1 MTIDQAAL
9 DRFITGI
16 RPPVVAVTTH
26 HAGRDNGMIVLSGAV
41 GSVIPDAMR
50 MSINI
55 CKSNFTHD
63 LVMESGIFAM
73 HLLACSDADAVAQ
86 SAGIV
91 KALGGHSGRDG
102 DKMAGLAITR
112 GVTGAP
118 ILRDA
123 LSVVECRVVKSFDC
137 DEMTFFLGDVV
148 GNEKLARGAPLSAV
162 QLWGALPP
170 EWTHDYERRH
180 TDGLQAQARRDR
192 GLAIG

>member
-16 RPPVVAVTTH
+16 RPPVIAVTTH
-26 HAGRDNGMIVLSGAV
+26 YAGRDNGMIVLSGAA

-50 MSINI
+50 MSVNI

-63 LVMESGIFAM
+63 LVMQSGVFAM
-73 HLLACSDADAVAQ
+73 HMLACGDEAALARSVE
-86 SAGIV
+86 IV

-102 DKMAGLAITR
+102 DKLARLRIKR
-112 GVTGAP
+112 GVTGVP
-118 ILRDA
+118 ILTDA

-148 GNEKLARGAPLSAV
+148 GNEKLAKGLPLSAV
-162 QLWGALPP
+162 QLWGALEP

-180 TDGLQAQARRDR
+180 TDGLQAQARIAR
-192 GLAIG
+192 GLA

>member
-1 MTIDQAAL
+1 MTIDQSAL

-16 RPPVVAVTTH
+16 RPPVIAVTTH

-50 MSINI
+50 MSVNI

-63 LVMESGIFAM
+63 LVVWSGVFAM
-73 HLLACSDADAVAQ
+73 HMLTSGDEETLARSGD
-86 SAGIV
+86 IV
-91 KALGGHSGRDG
+91 QRLGGHSGRDG
-102 DKMAGLAITR
+102 DKMAGLNIKR

-118 ILRDA
+118 ILMDA
-123 LSVVECRVVKSFDC
+123 LSVIECRVVKSFDC

-148 GNEKLARGAPLSAV
+148 GNEKLAKGLPLSAV

-170 EWTHDYERRH
+170 EWIHDYERRH
-180 TDGLQAQARRDR
+180 TDGLQAIARRDR
-192 GLAIG
+192 GLV

>member
-9 DRFITGI
+9 DRFIVGI
-16 RPPVVAVTTH
+16 RPPVIAVTTH
-26 HAGRDNGMIVLSGAV
+26 CEGRDNGMIVLSGAA

-50 MSINI
+50 MSVNI

-63 LVMESGIFAM
+63 LVATSGVFALHM
-73 HLLACSDADAVAQ
+73 LACGDAEALARSVAL
-86 SAGIV
+86 V
-91 KALGGHSGRDG
+91 KTLGGHSGRDG
-102 DKMAGLAITR
+102 DKLGGLAIKR
-112 GVTGAP
+112 GVTGVP
-118 ILRDA
+118 ILLDA

-148 GNEKLARGAPLSAV
+148 GIEKLAKGLPLSIN
-162 QLWGALPP
+162 QLWAELPP

-192 GLAIG
+192 GLT

>member
-1 MTIDQAAL
+1 MTIDQPAL

-16 RPPVVAVTTH
+16 RPPVIAVTTH
-26 HAGRDNGMIVLSGAV
+26 CEDRDNGMIILSGAA

-50 MSINI
+50 LSINI

-63 LVMESGIFAM
+63 LVVRSGVFAM
-73 HLLACSDADAVAQ
+73 HLLASGDEDAIARSVE
-86 SAGIV
+86 IV
-91 KALGGHSGRDG
+91 QTLGGHSGRDG
-102 DKMAGLAITR
+102 DKMAGLNIKR

-118 ILRDA
+118 ILTDA

-148 GNEKLARGAPLSAV
+148 GNEKIAKGLPLSAV

-170 EWTHDYERRH
+170 DWIHDYERRH
-180 TDGLQAQARRDR
+180 TDGLQAIARKDR
-192 GLAIG
+192 GLV